1 MENLKQLLS
10 AIHRKSYPAYKSLR
24 GSYHFK
30 TYKLSIDHVQGDP
43 FASPSNVSVQIPLQA
58 AGFPA
63 SYYDCY
69 EKRIA
74 LQDFLTRKFYN
85 QLSQYNFKSKG
96 SGKSGLL
103 STSHP
108 EQEIL
113 ERTACEI
120 TQTKIIVRFEVGF
133 PANGR
138 TNQCTGIRKNS
149 L

>member
-24 GSYHFK
+24 GTYHFK
-30 TYKLSIDHVQGDP
+30 TYKLSIDHVQGDS

-74 LQDFLTRKFYN
+74 LQKISLHGNFIISCLNIISNQKVPEKADYFQRVTLNRKFSN
-85 QLSQYNFKSKG
+85 EQHAKLHRQR
-96 SGKSGLL
+96 LL
-103 STSHP
+103 HD
-108 EQEIL
+108 L
-113 ERTACEI
+113 
-120 TQTKIIVRFEVGF
+120 K
-133 PANGR
+133 
-138 TNQCTGIRKNS
+138 
-149 L
+149 